1 MRNAAAQQPLD
12 PAASGAHAQPA
23 PKDAAATRATSPTHA
38 CSHTYTHAEMGGAAV
53 HTDVPAD
60 DDTRQHVRVGSPQ
73 PQGRR
78 AHQPDEGPPR
88 IDAIPRNQKSP
99 RNRPNEKS
107 SKLLSRMKLL
117 LTYMRLSRRDGRGQ
131 EASQA
136 DAPLAQETDADGSR
150 RPRRHVATL
159 TSAKVG
165 PRFNDVLRSLLHR
178 RRGVG

>member
-1 MRNAAAQQPLD
+1 
-12 PAASGAHAQPA
+12 
-23 PKDAAATRATSPTHA
+23 
-38 CSHTYTHAEMGGAAV
+38 
-53 HTDVPAD
+53 
-60 DDTRQHVRVGSPQ
+60 
-73 PQGRR
+73 
-78 AHQPDEGPPR
+78 
-88 IDAIPRNQKSP
+88 
-99 RNRPNEKS
+99 
-107 SKLLSRMKLL
+107 MKLL

-136 DAPLAQETDADGSR
+136 DAPRAQETDADGSR